1 MKKEFNK
8 KYAEIA
14 LYCLICVILG
24 VVIIF
29 ILAGARDFLINKEY
43 SGIFK
48 ILQPF
53 IIGAILAYLL
63 NPLMAFLEKKI
74 FSKIIKKKKDGR
86 KNKTAVRTLSLI
98 STLLITFIVI
108 GLLLVMVIP
117 QIMTSINQLTGIVA
131 DLFTPVDDDIPEEY
145 VQESK
150 TEADPE
156 NTEESGSLFDLSSGD
171 DEINQIEIDTYMIS
185 NTKIGMMINDFSY
198 KLQDFI
204 DSMGL
209 NLNVEETFN
218 DLVLV
223 FTSNIVSFTRS
234 IVQPLINQTA
244 SIIYST
250 ATGVLNIFLAV
261 IIAIYLLNSK
271 ETYVAQTKK
280 VLYSILPA
288 NFTNKLL
295 DTGHKAHEIVGG
307 FLIGKILDSLIIGVI
322 CFICM
327 TLFNINYSMLIS
339 VIVFVTN
346 IIPFFGPFIGAIPSI
361 FFLLFVDPWQALW
374 FIVFILILQQIDG
387 NIIGPKILSSTIG
400 LSSIWVIFSILL
412 MNGLF
417 GLFGMFFG
425 VPIFAVIYILFKEFV
440 ENRLKRKNLPHETA
454 EYLTAEENGVLP
466 LENIET
472 PPDKSSERGFIDK
485 TDKKIKDFINRRFKN
500 KQSDEDSENKN
511 N

>member
-14 LYCLICVILG
+14 FYCLLCVIIG

-29 ILAGARDFLINKEY
+29 ILAGARDFFINKKY
-43 SGIFK
+43 TGVFK

-53 IIGAILAYLL
+53 IMGALIAYLL
-63 NPLMAFLEKKI
+63 NPLMGFFERRI
-74 FSKIIKKKKDGR
+74 FSKAIKNKKDGR

-108 GLLLVMVIP
+108 GLLMVMVIP
-117 QIMTSINQLTGIVA
+117 QIMASVNQLTGIVA
-131 DLFTPVDDDIPEEY
+131 DLFTPVDGAE
-145 VQESK
+145 K
-150 TEADPE
+150 TQ
-156 NTEESGSLFDLSSGD
+156 TETIDSLLDASSAD
-171 DEINQIEIDTYMIS
+171 DELNRIEIDKYMIS
-185 NTKIGMMINDFSY
+185 NTKIGRMINEFSY
-198 KLQDFI
+198 TLQDFI
-204 DSMGL
+204 DGMGV

-218 DLVLV
+218 ELVLV
-223 FTSNIVSFTRS
+223 FTSNIVSFTRA
-234 IVQPLINQTA
+234 IIQPIINQTA

-250 ATGVLNIFLAV
+250 ATGVLNIFLAI

-271 ETYVAQTKK
+271 ETFLAQTKK
-280 VLYSILPA
+280 VFFSLLPV

-295 DTGHKAHEIVGG
+295 DTARKAHEIVGG
-307 FLIGKILDSLIIGVI
+307 FLVGKILDSLIIGVI

-327 TLFNINYSMLIS
+327 TIFSINYPMLIS

-346 IIPFFGPFIGAIPSI
+346 IIPFFGPFIGAVPSI

-374 FIVFILILQQIDG
+374 FTVFIVILQQIDG

-400 LSSIWVIFSILL
+400 LSSIWVIFSILI

-425 VPIFAVIYILFKEFV
+425 VPIFAVIYMLFKEFV
-440 ENRLKRKNLPHETA
+440 ENRLKRKNLPQDTA
-454 EYLTAEENGVLP
+454 EYLVAETAPP
-466 LENIET
+466 LDESKET
-472 PPDKSSERGFIDK
+472 EFTDKP
-485 TDKKIKDFINRRFKN
+485 DKKIKNFISRRFKSKKSN
-500 KQSDEDSENKN
+500 DNDNPRGGNQENKK
-511 N
+511 